1 MNNLIYAFIAFCFS
15 IIMIMIFIP
24 LSHKIGL
31 TDKPNTQLKTHKK
44 PIPQIG
50 GIILFIIIICFY
62 AFSLT
67 SGKQMFSWEILLS
80 FCLIFILGIIDDIKR
95 LSPLP
100 KIIVQSLI
108 AVFLISRGIVIEV
121 ASFPFIINAIITFI
135 WITGIMN
142 AFNLMDIMDGLA
154 GGIGLI
160 IALTLIFINISG
172 FYNSPILLL
181 SIITGFLAAFLIFNK
196 PDARIYLGDS
206 GSLLL
211 GLMLAVLS
219 INTRYTSVNNIA
231 YLTPILIFGI
241 PIFDTAYVTF
251 ARISR
256 GKNPLHGSADHFV
269 LRMKAIIARNGFIV
283 FVMILLQAVLSLL
296 AFISTIVNIFW
307 AFVIYGFTVIVLIR
321 IGFYIFRLNNEK

>member
-160 IALTLIFINISG
+160 IALTLI
-172 FYNSPILLL
+172 LRLK
-181 SIITGFLAAFLIFNK
+181 LAQF
-196 PDARIYLGDS
+196 
-206 GSLLL
+206 
-211 GLMLAVLS
+211 
-219 INTRYTSVNNIA
+219 TR
-231 YLTPILIFGI
+231 
-241 PIFDTAYVTF
+241 
-251 ARISR
+251 RMSR
-256 GKNPLHGSADHFV
+256 K
-269 LRMKAIIARNGFIV
+269 LR
-283 FVMILLQAVLSLL
+283 
-296 AFISTIVNIFW
+296 
-307 AFVIYGFTVIVLIR
+307 Y
-321 IGFYIFRLNNEK
+321 